1 MYLLLKAI
9 SKHKNKTKQQ
19 TPEITLS
26 GKITKS
32 RKIQKPLSPTTKR
45 FHFIVFDCQQTN
57 KLSSINV
64 YMLGN
69 ENKSFLI
76 PNTLAQA
83 LEVKIF
89 HTVLGSQNRMHLR
102 KLLFLR

>member
-1 MYLLLKAI
+1 MLKAI
-9 SKHKNKTKQQ
+9 SKHKNKTKEQ

-26 GKITKS
+26 GKTTKS
-32 RKIQKPLSPTTKR
+32 RKGKIQKPLSPTTKR

-64 YMLGN
+64 YVLGN